1 MGGSGFNETIDAG
14 AGDDTVNAGSGNDVV
29 RGGEGNDTLHGGTGN
44 DRLVGGLGAERYEFS
59 RGDGHD
65 TIRDRDVY
73 GTSVDQIVLGEGI
86 VREELSLR
94 REGNHMVLLIG
105 GAESGDSITI
115 ENAYTASHFR
125 IEEVVLSDGSKVSP
139 LALPDYVDPVIET
152 NLLVQAMSAFDTQ
165 ESVANNAVIDGVT
178 SSLSPNVVVSGQSQ
192 L

>member
-1 MGGSGFNETIDAG
+1 M
-14 AGDDTVNAGSGNDVV
+14 NAGSGNDVV

-73 GTSVDQIVLGEGI
+73 GTSVDQIVLG
-86 VREELSLR
+86 
-94 REGNHMVLLIG
+94 EGNHMVLLIG